1 MHSTKRSR
9 HLPRS
14 LISIAAWILLGAA
27 GCGGSGHSGGDPTGG
42 GAGGPTGPPEP
53 PPGDVTLIITARD
66 AFGSPVSGAG
76 IVLLHNSGTGYL
88 ELSTLTDADGRA
100 EIVGGFESV
109 YAAILSAT
117 ELEGV
122 AYDPS
127 RPADDRIEFEVTLH
141 PLSGF
146 TPGISRLIVSGG
158 SADGRKLE
166 FNARLYVIEG
176 NASTDLED
184 WNLSDVSVLP
194 CAHDTGAATVD
205 CVSTTSGFEYSYE
218 GSTLDQSWVEP
229 DGASDPLAIS
239 LLLDQGAS
247 IAVTDPEDRRLLG
260 AKYFQTQLDTGDQV
274 LLAAF
279 AADNPSTGDA
289 ALLPSQPVTIF
300 PVANPDFTTDGS
312 TYYST
317 IDSLATL
324 EGGGSPL
331 HAAVGEMI
339 GFTASAAPAD
349 SRSAVVV
356 LGSSGVSDCGSIADC
371 GDAQDALLQQ
381 SSATGVAVV
390 AVGLS
395 DPSLQVDR
403 KNLAR
408 FAQAER
414 GAVFWAPDAINVP
427 TILGRIPQILDGRHG
442 AVDVRI
448 RLESPVAGA
457 FASGNTVS
465 GNLQVIVCPWD
476 CDVLVTV
483 PFALRVP

>member
-1 MHSTKRSR
+1 MHVSKSNRLR
-9 HLPRS
+9 RP
-14 LISIAAWILLGAA
+14 LIPIAAWLLLGAA
-27 GCGGSGHSGGDPTGG
+27 GCGGSPGNGDDPTGG
-42 GAGGPTGPPEP
+42 GGGPTGPP
-53 PPGDVTLIITARD
+53 PGDITVAITARD
-66 AFGSPVSGAG
+66 AFGSPVPGAG
-76 IVLLHNSGTGYL
+76 IVLLHNSGAGYL

-100 EIVGGFESV
+100 EIVGGFDSV

-122 AYDPS
+122 SHDPS
-127 RPADDRIEFEVTLH
+127 RPADDRIEFDVTLH

-146 TPGISRLIVSGG
+146 TPGVSRLIVSGS
-158 SADGRKLE
+158 SADGRRLE

-184 WNLSDVSVLP
+184 WNLGDVGVLP
-194 CAHDTGAATVD
+194 CAHDTGPATVD
-205 CVSTTSGFEYSYE
+205 CVSTSSGFEYSYV
-218 GSTLDQSWVEP
+218 GSTLNQSWVEP
-229 DGASDPLAIS
+229 DDASDPLAIS

-247 IAVTDPEDRRLLG
+247 LAVTDPGDRRLLG
-260 AKYFQTQLDTGDQV
+260 AKYFQTQLHKDDQV

-279 AADNPSTGDA
+279 AADNASTGDA
-289 ALLPSQPVTIF
+289 ALLPIQPVTIF
-300 PVANPDFTTDGS
+300 PVADPAFTTDGS
-312 TYYST
+312 AYYST

-331 HAAVGEMI
+331 YAAVGEMI
-339 GFTASAAPAD
+339 GFTASAAPAV
-349 SRSAVVV
+349 SRPAVVV
-356 LGSSGVSDCGSIADC
+356 LASRGVSDCGSIADC
-371 GDAQDALLQQ
+371 GTVQDALLQQ
-381 SSATGVAVV
+381 SAATGVGVV

-408 FAQAER
+408 FAQTER
-414 GAVFWAPDAINVP
+414 GAVFWALDATNVP
-427 TILGRIPQILDGRHG
+427 TILGRIPEILDGRHG

-457 FASGNTVS
+457 FASGNTVV
-465 GNLQVIVCPWD
+465 GTLQIVWCPWD
-476 CDVLVTV
+476 CTGLIDV

>member
-1 MHSTKRSR
+1 MKANHRDCR
-9 HLPRS
+9 R
-14 LISIAAWILLGAA
+14 IASVTAWALLVLA
-27 GCGGSGHSGGDPTGG
+27 GCGGSGGNGPPSGGGVPPPGPDPTGG
-42 GAGGPTGPPEP
+42 ELT
-53 PPGDVTLIITARD
+53 VSVTARD
-66 AFGSPVSGAG
+66 AFGAAVPDATITLYYSSG
-76 IVLLHNSGTGYL
+76 SGFL
-88 ELSTLTDADGRA
+88 ETQTRTDANGQASIQNAPDN
-100 EIVGGFESV
+100 V
-109 YAAILSAT
+109 YAVSMQAEALF
-117 ELEGV
+117 GV
-122 AYDPS
+122 SYEPS
-127 RPADDRIEFEVTLH
+127 QPADNLMEFDVTLH

-146 TPGISRLIVSGG
+146 TPGISRLIVSGR
-158 SADGRKLE
+158 SADSRKLE

-184 WNLSDVSVLP
+184 WNLGDVGVLP

-205 CVSTTSGFEYSYE
+205 CVSTTSGFEYSYV

-260 AKYFQTQLDTGDQV
+260 AKYFQTQLDTDDQV

-279 AADNPSTGDA
+279 AADNASTGDA

-300 PVANPDFTTDGS
+300 PVASPAFTTDGS
-312 TYYST
+312 AYYST

-331 HAAVGEMI
+331 YAAVDEMI

-349 SRSAVVV
+349 SLPAVVV
-356 LGSSGVSDCGSIADC
+356 LASGGVSDCGSIADC
-371 GDAQDALLQQ
+371 GAAQDALLQQ
-381 SSATGVAVV
+381 SVATGVGVV

-395 DPSLQVDR
+395 DPSLQLDR

-414 GAVFWAPDAINVP
+414 GAVFWALNATNVP
-427 TILGRIPQILDGRHG
+427 TILGRIPEILDGRHG